1 MEITCSNCHQTWR
14 VSSGHFLA
22 AKLKFAFGAH
32 EHAFICPNCHTKNVV
47 SKHEFEVS
55 DPQMPVTGAPT
66 LLDADTKHHD
76 HAHSP
81 GGSAPTNPES
91 APEASTPR
99 YHAVVLE
106 RGLHLLRDHNPTAE
120 IMGELRR
127 GEDVTIVDTWINGDE
142 VWVQIGPE
150 RWTTVEQ
157 DGRALIELMDE

>member
-32 EHAFICPNCHTKNVV
+32 EHAFVCPNCHAKNVI

-55 DPQMPVTGAPT
+55 DPQLPVTGNQPEMQT
-66 LLDADTKHHD
+66 YM
-76 HAHSP
+76 AHPPRAANDGASP
-81 GGSAPTNPES
+81 PTNPVT
-91 APEASTPR
+91 APEPSAGQ

-120 IMGELRR
+120 IMGKLRK
-127 GEDVTIVDTWINGDE
+127 GEEVTIVDTWVNGDE

-157 DGRALIELMDE
+157 DGEALIELKNE